1 MVWYAPKEMALS
13 LGVTLP
19 FFLFY
24 AWRIYSLV
32 LDHMSALRFFSKDG
46 GVSRMVSDAVRKALP
61 GEGAEA
67 SQAVGELLL
76 HMGISALYGE
86 YDRRIG
92 GVRRALRADVYTVIL
107 IGFFGTLFG
116 MAGAF
121 SLIGEKV
128 TQGMANPV
136 LLVEELVKGGMATA
150 LVSSLVAA
158 VLGGA
163 AMAYLS
169 FTEREVVEAR
179 QRLAVLIRE
188 SLATESTG
196 GGDA

>member
-1 MVWYAPKEMALS
+1 
-13 LGVTLP
+13 
-19 FFLFY
+19 
-24 AWRIYSLV
+24 
-32 LDHMSALRFFSKDG
+32 
-46 GVSRMVSDAVRKALP
+46 
-61 GEGAEA
+61 
-67 SQAVGELLL
+67 
-76 HMGISALYGE
+76 
-86 YDRRIG
+86 
-92 GVRRALRADVYTVIL
+92 
-107 IGFFGTLFG
+107 

-121 SLIGEKV
+121 SLSGEKV